1 MERDKCFSSLLH
13 SICEGLNSF
22 FSSETQKK
30 MCLMCLRK
38 KPYLSP
44 LFKRWPLANDF
55 RIETEDKKVLSALC
69 NTAPKWNTIV
79 SCERQGRETRKV
91 QKLCLK
97 INFFRESVT
106 CIHRSKF
113 VAMQVCNLSKR
124 VICEK
129 LSFLHSLDVL
139 IKMLVNS
146 LTVLNQ
152 RQKTMG
158 RIDHVHCF
166 QTQLTESCLVF
177 GSAQTRDSSIIGFSL

>member
-38 KPYLSP
+38 KLYLSP
-44 LFKRWPLANDF
+44 LLKDGHSRMTLELKP
-55 RIETEDKKVLSALC
+55 RIRKFSLLYATLLRSGIQWFHARGKVKKQERSRSSAL
-69 NTAPKWNTIV
+69 KSI
-79 SCERQGRETRKV
+79 
-91 QKLCLK
+91 
-97 INFFRESVT
+97 FFRESVT

-113 VAMQVCNLSKR
+113 VVMQVCNLSKR

-129 LSFLHSLDVL
+129 LSFLHGLDVL
-139 IKMLVNS
+139 IKMFVNS

-152 RQKTMG
+152 HQQTLG

-177 GSAQTRDSSIIGFSL
+177 GSAQTRDSSVIGFSL